1 MSFLTL
7 QDPHDGH
14 VAMKASFERRDAR
27 PQKNSLSLKPPIE
40 SLSLLGTTNMNS
52 LVSHSDTVSS
62 SSSLAMSAFTLWIT
76 FAVGAGPLPGQDE
89 HGEGIW
95 KSVEKQERLI
105 ELRWRRDAQGNF
117 EYAVAVAAEKDPKWQ
132 PWFSE
137 GFTRALGV
145 IGACGPLALLGHS
158 GDVLSLTDG
167 ERHLQ
172 RLGVS
177 LTTGDLAAF
186 VRTPLPEAARDVALL
201 DRMVAI
207 DVLRAR
213 SDADAKVLVTQ
224 LGADA
229 TLPNGLRERASATVA
244 RLALDPVKWPLPAA
258 ADAFVVVRQAKMP
271 SARNL
276 LELGRFS
283 GLVASAKVLTRL
295 KMPTLEDFVHG
306 ETESAVCAEI
316 PFEIARHLGNYRLDE
331 TGFTIRL
338 HDIATNFAGRPLE
351 DGTSPEWTMCGVG
364 HFDTAAVGA
373 AAPELGITFD
383 SLSDTTIT
391 ARSQGLA
398 VASRPDFGKQLLAN
412 GDAAV
417 LVHVPKGSSL
427 VAYGEAFGVPGI
439 VHADLAVTLR
449 EADVLFDLRLG
460 AADAAAAKTL
470 ADAIKKKLGEL
481 GWPGFL
487 RNFAIEVDES
497 LLRVE
502 PDAEIVRVTFP
513 LRRAAFPSL
522 ERAKQQLLK
531 QGRQ

>member
-1 MSFLTL
+1 
-7 QDPHDGH
+7 
-14 VAMKASFERRDAR
+14 
-27 PQKNSLSLKPPIE
+27 
-40 SLSLLGTTNMNS
+40 MNS

-76 FAVGAGPLPGQDE
+76 FAAGAGPLPGQDE
-89 HGEGIW
+89 REMIW
-95 KSVEKQERLI
+95 KAVEKQERL

-117 EYAVAVAAEKDPKWQ
+117 EYAVAAEKDPEWQ

-137 GFTRALGV
+137 GFARALGV
-145 IGACGPLALLGHS
+145 IGAYGPLALLGHS

-186 VRTPLPEAARDVALL
+186 VRTPLPEAARDVARL

-229 TLPNGLRERASATVA
+229 TLPKGLRERASATVA

-271 SARNL
+271 SARYL

-283 GLVASAKVLTRL
+283 CRVAGAKVLTLL
-295 KMPTLEDFVHG
+295 KAPTPKDFVHV
-306 ETESAVCAEI
+306 ETESEACAEI

-338 HDIATNFAGRPLE
+338 HE

-364 HFDTAAVGA
+364 HFDTAAVWA
-373 AAPELGITFD
+373 TAPKLGITFD
-383 SLSDTTIT
+383 LLSDTTLT
-391 ARSQGLA
+391 VRSQGLA
-398 VASRPDFGKQLLAN
+398 VASRPDFGKQLLAT

-427 VAYGEAFGVPGI
+427 VAYGEEFGVPGI

-449 EADVLFDLRLG
+449 EADVYFDLRLG

-487 RNFAIEVDES
+487 HNFAIDVDES

-513 LRRAAFPSL
+513 LRRAAFPGL

-531 QGRQ
+531 QWRQ